1 MAHETAPAPTA
12 TSEAERLDSKH
23 RIEEEH
29 RRLNQLMRAVCETTD
44 LVTLAPLLGELEALL
59 VEHFASEEGPQ
70 GMHEIVSG
78 GAAHRLPDLQRLF
91 TEHRA
96 ILLRLGELRG
106 EVTGLLAGPV
116 RRVHEEVVSLAE
128 LLRQHEAVEDD
139 LFGEA
144 FYLDIGGRA

>member
-1 MAHETAPAPTA
+1 MVREPASPPA
-12 TSEAERLDSKH
+12 QSEAERLASKR

-29 RRLNQLMRAVCETTD
+29 RRLHQLMLAVTQETD
-44 LVTLAPLLGELEALL
+44 LATLGTLLADLEALL

-70 GMHEIVSG
+70 GMHEIVSA

-91 TEHRA
+91 GEHRA
-96 ILLRLGELRG
+96 ILLQLAELRG
-106 EVTGLLAGPV
+106 EIAGLLAGPI
-116 RRVHEEVVSLAE
+116 RRVHQEVVALAE
-128 LLRQHEAVEDD
+128 TLRQHEAVEDD